1 MAYCTSADLIKRR
14 RLVTGI
20 AQKTTTE
27 LPDDDILTECISRA
41 DTDIDR
47 VLEEVFDVPFLIV
60 PTLIKFIS
68 IDLSIAYI
76 YEYQSDKIP
85 ALIEQWRNNALRL
98 LEDLYLGKI
107 TLAGVSRLSTSRVYT
122 NLDSDDLVLNNDLWD
137 TYN

>member
-107 TLAGVSRLSTSRVYT
+107 TIAGVSRLSTSRVYT
-122 NLDSDDLVLNNDLWD
+122 NLDSDDLVFNNDLWD

>member
-122 NLDSDDLVLNNDLWD
+122 NLDSDDLVFNNDLWD

>member
-1 MAYCTSADLIKRR
+1 MAYCTSVDLIKRR

-107 TLAGVSRLSTSRVYT
+107 TIAGVSRLSTSRVYT
-122 NLDSDDLVLNNDLWD
+122 NLDSDDLVFNNDLWD

>member
-14 RLVTGI
+14 RLVTRI

-122 NLDSDDLVLNNDLWD
+122 NLDSDDLVFNNDLWD